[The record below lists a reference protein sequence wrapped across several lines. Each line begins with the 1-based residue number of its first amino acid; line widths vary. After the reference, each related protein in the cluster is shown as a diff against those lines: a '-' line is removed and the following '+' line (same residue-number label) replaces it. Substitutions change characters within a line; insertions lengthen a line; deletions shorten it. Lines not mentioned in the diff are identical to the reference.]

1 MVHEISCITSLN
13 LSLGCYN
20 NPIKHRLDPQDHDR
34 DRDWERDQDKSR
46 QQPEKK
52 SVIKLDQPLSSLILG
67 FGRDQDLAKLIQQPL
82 PSIGSFIS
90 SYSNSTS
97 AKRQMDDSSEEVDM
111 AGDEFDGG
119 ARKKLRLTK
128 EQSFVL
134 EESFKQHTTLNPKE
148 KLILAKSLNLRPR
161 QVEVWFQNRRA
172 RTKLKQNEVE
182 SASLK
187 KCCEALTS
195 DNLRLKREIQQLKDI
210 KSSGLPAHLYM
221 QFPAARNRIMCPS
234 CGRNNSGVGDSGV
247 DTKKSS
253 KTS

>member
-13 LSLGCYN
+13 LSLGCYDI
-20 NPIKHRLDPQDHDR
+20 PIKHRLDPQDHDR
-34 DRDWERDQDKSR
+34 DRDQDKSR

-52 SVIKLDQPLSSLILG
+52 SVIKLDQPLPSLILG

-82 PSIGSFIS
+82 PSIGSVVS

-97 AKRQMDDSSEEVDM
+97 AKRQIIDDSSEEVDM
-111 AGDEFDGG
+111 DRNEFDGG
-119 ARKKLRLTK
+119 VRKKLRLTK

-148 KLILAKSLNLRPR
+148 KLILAKSLKLRPR

-182 SASLK
+182 SALLK
-187 KCCEALTS
+187 KFCEALTS

-221 QFPAARNRIMCPS
+221 QFPSAGNRIMCPS
-234 CGRNNSGVGDSGV
+234 CERNNSGFGDSGR
-247 DTKKSS
+247 DTTKSS